1 MNSSTP
7 ASSASTPSTPP
18 LSSEPTPPTSS
29 PPASPASP
37 SLRPWHV
44 YSTVAILVLSVVAT
58 LLGFFRAGHYRDAAY
73 HLPQIFGQDVVTLGL
88 GVPLLAIGLW
98 FAMRGSLRGSVV
110 WLGALG
116 YMLYTWAS
124 YALMLYFNEFF
135 LGYVALFGLSLYA
148 FVGGVLHLDP
158 EAVRARLDGRIPNRL
173 MIAYLVGMGLF
184 IAAGWLAEI
193 VPATLDGTVPESV
206 RLAQVPTSVIYAM
219 DLAVLL
225 PAVLIVA
232 VWLRRRRAWGYVFT
246 GVLLVKFATLGLA
259 VLAMEIRSGQTGVGG
274 ETGMM
279 VVFAFITFASA
290 VLGAKYL
297 AALRPGE
304 HETASTE
311 TTSPRVSD

>member
-1 MNSSTP
+1 MNSSTSAP
-7 ASSASTPSTPP
+7 SASTSSTPP
-18 LSSEPTPPTSS
+18 SSSEPAPFTSS

-58 LLGFFRAGHYRDAAY
+58 LLGFFRTGHYRDAAY
-73 HLPQIFGQDVVTLGL
+73 HLPQIYGQDVVTLGL
-88 GVPLLAIGLW
+88 GVPLLAVGLW
-98 FAMRGSLRGSVV
+98 FAMRGSLRGYVV

-124 YALMLYFNEFF
+124 YAFMLYFNEFF

-158 EAVRARLDGRIPNRL
+158 EGVRTRLDGRIPFRL
-173 MIAYLVGMGLF
+173 TIAYLVGMGLF

-193 VPATLDGTVPESV
+193 VPATLDGTVPESI

-225 PAVLIVA
+225 PAVIVVA

-259 VLAMEIRSGQTGVGG
+259 VLAMEVRSAQTGVGG

-279 VVFAFITFASA
+279 AVFAFIAFASA

-297 AALRPGE
+297 TALRTGE
-304 HETASTE
+304 GEPTSTE
-311 TTSPRVSD
+311 ATSARASD